1 MSVVVIAT
9 LWPIAE
15 KRAEVVAALGESIP
29 DVHAEEGCELYAL
42 HENEDRLVYV
52 EQWASAELLKA
63 HSIGAALAKVNPK
76 LEGLLAKPTEVVV
89 VSPLPFGD
97 ARKGALRA

>member
-52 EQWASAELLKA
+52 EQWASAALLKA
-63 HSIGAALAKVNPK
+63 HSTGAALAKVN

-97 ARKGALRA
+97 ARKGTLRA